1 MRARGLRRVLPPEV
15 QRRGHLPGDQPLGE
29 PPLPEVGVHGP
40 PTRGPAPRSAAAR
53 KVGVGFVRAI
63 AHATAHQPQ
72 VAVRPRRLGFALF
85 RSFTR
90 VTVAV
95 VAVLRRDAFHRGSP
109 EQPAA
114 AQRRDLEES
123 TVRHL
128 RRGRLRVLPLDPAPH
143 PGPVPPDQTHAGRRA
158 VPRFVRLQR
167 ALQLEKA
174 TRRAQ
179 VVALHLTYERRARVP
194 IRQVQRE
201 ALAARAERLDGENA
215 QRVSRRAS
223 PRNLRDAQR
232 RELLLLPRL
241 ETVGRERVFF
251 CFFFFFFFHA
261 WNNRWT
267 RRAPPSGRAFVRARV
282 VGRRPRVG
290 RRRPFRVRLL
300 ERGGEAAEPL
310 ARPVRGRV
318 VHNDELEAPV
328 RLEALLR
335 QDARDAIGEPG
346 HGVAARHEDGDARR
360 RRGGG
365 AICRVDSGAFRPGR
379 IGLRLRCGSHRARAD
394 RRARAKRERAVRG
407 AQVPETTACG
417 VAGGRWLT
425 QWLFRHCR

>member
-1 MRARGLRRVLPPEV
+1 M
-15 QRRGHLPGDQPLGE
+15 
-29 PPLPEVGVHGP
+29 
-40 PTRGPAPRSAAAR
+40 
-53 KVGVGFVRAI
+53 RAI

-85 RSFTR
+85 RSFSR
-90 VTVAV
+90 AV
-95 VAVLRRDAFHRGSP
+95 VAVLRRDAFHRGPP

-128 RRGRLRVLPLDPAPH
+128 RRGHLRVLPLDPALH
-143 PGPVPPDQTHAGRRA
+143 PRTVPPDQPHAGRRA
-158 VPRFVRLQR
+158 VPLFVRLQR

-174 TRRAQ
+174 PRRAQ
-179 VVALHLTYERRARVP
+179 VVALHLADQRCARVP
-194 IRQVQRE
+194 VRQVQRE

-241 ETVGRERVFF
+241 ETVGRERVNRLNV
-251 CFFFFFFFHA
+251 FFFFFHA
-261 WNNRWT
+261 WNNRRT
-267 RRAPPSGRAFVRARV
+267 RRTPPSGRAFVRRRRLV
-282 VGRRPRVG
+282 VRRRRLG
-290 RRRPFRVRLL
+290 RRRLLRLFRLFRLL

-394 RRARAKRERAVRG
+394 RCARAKRERAVRG

-425 QWLFRHCR
+425 QWVFRHCR